1 MKVIR
6 DKNLEEKI
14 INYLKDKGAKKIE
27 FFGSY
32 VKGEKYNDI
41 DIIVEFDK
49 WPDLLTFVRYQLD
62 LEEITGKKI
71 DLIAGEEAISKYIL
85 PYVNKEKRVVYER

>member
-1 MKVIR
+1 MINFIR
-6 DKNLEEKI
+6 NKALEKKI
-14 INYLKDKGAKKIE
+14 ID
-27 FFGSY
+27 
-32 VKGEKYNDI
+32 YNDT
-41 DIIVEFDK
+41 DVIVEFDN

-85 PYVNKEKRVVYER
+85 PYINKEKRVVYENKL